1 MDKLNPPEQLS
12 FEGNVA
18 ENWRKWKQRFELFSA
33 ASGLSDKD
41 EKVQSATLLHV
52 AGPDALEIYNT
63 FSWDTEGDENKVEKI
78 KERFEGYC
86 NPRKNITWERHVFN
100 TCDQD
105 IGETIDQYVTKL
117 KTKAK
122 SCEFGTLKDS
132 LIRDR
137 IVCGISSDST
147 RAKLL
152 REANLTIERAIDI
165 CRADEAMVTQ
175 MKMLGESKT
184 TGHAANL
191 MEISAVGT
199 SSRGDMKKYRCD
211 KCGGM
216 HRIQQTCPAL
226 GAECHKCG
234 KRNHFARV
242 CRSKTTRMGKSRL
255 HSIEQQEDESSDKH
269 EHLFVATIQNSSRS
283 KEWNIT
289 IKLNKQ
295 KTVFKIDTGAQCNV
309 ISKYKYN
316 QVSKEPLQKSR
327 AKLVAFGGHKL
338 TTCGKRT
345 LLCEHKKRIIPI
357 EFQVVDQDVPSILG
371 LETSTKLKLV
381 QRIDVINNKLTDL
394 DVFQKY
400 RDVFE
405 GFGCITKVVHHIA
418 MKEENKPVVH
428 PPRRVPVTL
437 RPKIKE
443 ELQRMERLEV
453 IEKVQE
459 ATEWVNSM
467 VVIRKPNGKLRI
479 CIDPRDL
486 NKVVKREHYPMRTI
500 EEIATRMPNAKFFTV
515 LDASSGYWQVQLDTE
530 SARLCT
536 FNTPF
541 GRYKFKRLPFGLS
554 TAPDVF
560 QKVMAEMFEN
570 IEGVEIVVDDILVW
584 GETEEQHDAR
594 LIQVLEQARARHL
607 TLNEAKCHIKKQEV
621 SYIGHILSKEGLK
634 PDPKKTQAIKM
645 MNKPNNKEEL
655 QRFLGMITY
664 LAKFIPNLSQTAAPL
679 RILLEKETEW
689 HWDDQQQGSFELLK
703 QLTSET
709 PVLKYFDPTK
719 PVKVS
724 VDASS
729 KGMGAVLMQEDHPVA
744 YASKAL
750 NNTQQNYAQ
759 IEKEMLAIV
768 FGCTRFHQYIFGMPQ
783 VEVETDH
790 KPLET
795 ILKKPLHQ
803 APARLQKM
811 VMVVQKYPICVR
823 YHPGKELVIADT
835 LSRAFITDDTT
846 DPILEEFEINVLK
859 TLPISEKKL
868 KQFQDQTEDDPV
880 LQDLKHTVENG
891 WPTNKRAAPLTIAPY
906 WNCRD
911 EITISEGILFKG
923 ERVIVPKNL
932 QPQMLS
938 LIHSSHMGTE
948 KCKRRAKEVFYWP
961 GMNGQIEN
969 VVSNCP
975 TCNMYQ
981 RSNMKEPL
989 LCHEV
994 PSRPWAKVGADLCEL
1009 NGKTYL
1015 VLVDYYSGFI
1025 EVNQVHNTRS
1035 TEIIRHCKAQFAR
1048 YGIPDILMTDNGPQ
1062 FSSESFKSFAST
1074 YQFKH
1079 LTSSPHFPQ
1088 SNGMAEKSVQTAKN
1102 LIKKAMQE
1110 GKDPYLALLEYRNTP
1125 NSDSL
1130 GSPAQRLM
1138 GRRTKSI
1145 VPMTEQ
1151 LLKPKVIDPKIVQQQ
1166 LKHNKQRQKYYY
1178 DVHTKSLPKLLV
1190 GDDVVIRMNGKWR
1203 PAKVSGVRQDT
1214 PRSYHVTTPEGQT
1227 YRRNRRHLK
1236 KVCNNTDLD
1245 TYLQD
1250 DDCTT
1255 PLLNDDTNTEMESQA
1270 AARTVTDLQTN
1281 STPMTLRR
1289 SQRQTKKP
1297 ERYCDSYM

>member
-1 MDKLNPPEQLS
+1 
-12 FEGNVA
+12 
-18 ENWRKWKQRFELFSA
+18 
-33 ASGLSDKD
+33 
-41 EKVQSATLLHV
+41 
-52 AGPDALEIYNT
+52 
-63 FSWDTEGDENKVEKI
+63 
-78 KERFEGYC
+78 
-86 NPRKNITWERHVFN
+86 
-100 TCDQD
+100 
-105 IGETIDQYVTKL
+105 
-117 KTKAK
+117 
-122 SCEFGTLKDS
+122 
-132 LIRDR
+132 
-137 IVCGISSDST
+137 
-147 RAKLL
+147 
-152 REANLTIERAIDI
+152 
-165 CRADEAMVTQ
+165 
-175 MKMLGESKT
+175 
-184 TGHAANL
+184 
-191 MEISAVGT
+191 
-199 SSRGDMKKYRCD
+199 
-211 KCGGM
+211 
-216 HRIQQTCPAL
+216 
-226 GAECHKCG
+226 
-234 KRNHFARV
+234 
-242 CRSKTTRMGKSRL
+242 
-255 HSIEQQEDESSDKH
+255 
-269 EHLFVATIQNSSRS
+269 
-283 KEWNIT
+283 
-289 IKLNKQ
+289 
-295 KTVFKIDTGAQCNV
+295 
-309 ISKYKYN
+309 
-316 QVSKEPLQKSR
+316 
-327 AKLVAFGGHKL
+327 
-338 TTCGKRT
+338 
-345 LLCEHKKRIIPI
+345 
-357 EFQVVDQDVPSILG
+357 
-371 LETSTKLKLV
+371 
-381 QRIDVINNKLTDL
+381 
-394 DVFQKY
+394 
-400 RDVFE
+400 
-405 GFGCITKVVHHIA
+405 
-418 MKEENKPVVH
+418 
-428 PPRRVPVTL
+428 
-437 RPKIKE
+437 
-443 ELQRMERLEV
+443 
-453 IEKVQE
+453 
-459 ATEWVNSM
+459 
-467 VVIRKPNGKLRI
+467 
-479 CIDPRDL
+479 
-486 NKVVKREHYPMRTI
+486 
-500 EEIATRMPNAKFFTV
+500 
-515 LDASSGYWQVQLDTE
+515 
-530 SARLCT
+530 
-536 FNTPF
+536 
-541 GRYKFKRLPFGLS
+541 
-554 TAPDVF
+554 
-560 QKVMAEMFEN
+560 MAEMFEN
-570 IEGVEIVVDDILVW
+570 IEGVEVVVDDILVW

-607 TLNEAKCHIKKQEV
+607 TLNKAKCHIKKQEV

-689 HWDDQQQGSFELLK
+689 HWDDQQQKSFELLK

-744 YASKAL
+744 YALKAL
-750 NNTQQNYAQ
+750 NKTQQNYAQ

-783 VEVETDH
+783 LEVETDH

-859 TLPISEKKL
+859 TLPISEEKL
-868 KQFQDQTEDDPV
+868 KQFQDKTEDNPV

-994 PSRPWAKVGADLCEL
+994 QSRPWAKVGADLCEL

-1145 VPMTEQ
+1145 VPMTEE

-1166 LKHNKQRQKYYY
+1166 LKQNKQRQKYYY

-1190 GDDVVIRMNGKWR
+1190 GDDVLIQMNGKWR

-1214 PRSYHVTTPEGQT
+1214 PRSYDVTTPEGQT

-1245 TYLQD
+1245 TYLQGD
-1250 DDCTT
+1250 DFTT

-1270 AARTVTDLQTN
+1270 AARTVTDLKTN

-1297 ERYCDSYM
+1297 ARYCDSYM